1 MNSGRSMYPE
11 CFHLLVAAGNDN
23 LRRALLHSLAPA
35 GYRLEEVRGESEA
48 INILRRRRFD
58 LVLLGFNVPQPGGP
72 EPGGIEACRQLR
84 ALEPRLRIVMVQE
97 TDRPKDEQL
106 ALDAGA
112 DDCIAA
118 PFRFREIVARLTAV
132 LRRTPLR
139 RGPRAAILRAGNLEA
154 DPERRRLRRA
164 GREVKL
170 SPREFDML
178 LFFMSN
184 PETTFT
190 HVKLL
195 RAVQVINDGHGA
207 ETVRPYING
216 LRRKIENDPAKP
228 EYILTE
234 PWVGYRFHNPGRWR

>member
-1 MNSGRSMYPE
+1 MGFRSLMYPE
-11 CFHLLVAAGNDN
+11 CFRLLVAAENDN
-23 LRRALLHSLAPA
+23 LRLALLHSLAPA

-48 INILRRRRFD
+48 INALRRRRFD
-58 LVLLGFNVPQPGGP
+58 LVLLGLNLP
-72 EPGGIEACRQLR
+72 EPGGIETCRQLR

-97 TDRPKDEQL
+97 HNRPEDEQL

-132 LRRTPLR
+132 LRRMPLK
-139 RGPRAAILRAGNLEA
+139 RGRKAAILRAGCLEA
-154 DPERRRLRRA
+154 DPERRLLRRA
-164 GREVKL
+164 GREVQL
-170 SPREFDML
+170 SSREFDML
-178 LFFMSN
+178 LFFMRN
-184 PETTFT
+184 PEIAFT

-195 RAVQVINDGHGA
+195 RAVQVIHDGHGA

-234 PWVGYRFHNPGRWR
+234 PWVGYRFHNPGRRSRL